1 VENVAQHLLALTRE
15 ASETGQIFTLRAE
28 LEGGLWLP
36 ILEELLKGWQA
47 QGYELVSLQRYLQ
60 EFKVAE
66 LPRHEVKFSAVAG
79 GIGTLAT
86 QA

>member
-1 VENVAQHLLALTRE
+1 
-15 ASETGQIFTLRAE
+15 
-28 LEGGLWLP
+28 
-36 ILEELLKGWQA
+36 
-47 QGYELVSLQRYLQ
+47 LVSLQRYLQ